1 MVPKTFL
8 SLRGGNGDNLVV
20 SGRCIIITAM
30 TSAQV
35 VVTSFNLNPTSEQLF
50 PRLSTIANAFEK
62 YRFRSLRM
70 GYTPGCSATRSGM
83 VGIFC
88 TQDPNEAT
96 PFSAPE
102 VAAYKCSAVGAVST
116 SLATPNLRPE
126 DPQFYFTS
134 PSDLSD
140 NLSAVEDQGRVCVMT
155 GYSSSADVELLAGF
169 VYLDF
174 EVELINLRPQ
184 RQVSATYY
192 GDLAGT
198 SLLPSADG
206 VNTIVPYRGPTAQS
220 GFFDWAKNTLDSYTS
235 GISFAESISALVPNA
250 ATVLLGPEGAAAAN
264 WLFRT
269 FTGIGAE
276 ALAPMGSQN
285 RSNRLKL
292 SNLKFLSPM
301 RKKMMSPVG
310 DQSLIARVKGL
321 QDSKSLQHHSLVG
334 YFSPD
339 HYVFREE
346 FKEQLDES
354 VLSAD
359 LTVLKRAIR
368 GPDAVG
374 DVSVGVVY
382 ANQGPLGATGTLY
395 IDTINN
401 PLAFYFESSQ
411 DFNITETPVKFAARY
426 YVPVGDSRVFNT
438 DAFFTYSL
446 VQPLA

>member
-8 SLRGGNGDNLVV
+8 SMRGGNGDNLVV

-88 TQDPNEAT
+88 TQDPNETT

-102 VAAYKCSAVGAVST
+102 IAAYKCSAVGAAST
-116 SLATPNLRPE
+116 SLATPTLRPE
-126 DPQFYFTS
+126 DPQYYFTS
-134 PSDLSD
+134 PSDLSN

-155 GYSSSADVELLAGF
+155 GYSSSGDVELLAGF

-184 RQVSATYY
+184 RQVSATYFA
-192 GDLAGT
+192 DLAGT
-198 SLLPSADG
+198 ALKASADG
-206 VNTIVPYRGPTAQS
+206 TNTIVPYRAPTAQS
-220 GFFDWAKNTLDSYTS
+220 GFFDWAKNTLDSYTA
-235 GISFAESISALVPNA
+235 GISFDESISALVPNA
-250 ATVLLGPEGAAAAN
+250 ATLLLGPEAGATAS

-276 ALAPMGSQN
+276 ALAPMGTQGRPS
-285 RSNRLKL
+285 RLKL
-292 SNLKFLSPM
+292 SNLKFLSST
-301 RKKMMSPVG
+301 RKKMMSPIG
-310 DQSLIARVKGL
+310 DQSLLARVKGL

-334 YFSPD
+334 SFSPD

-346 FKEQLDES
+346 FKQELDEYT
-354 VLSAD
+354 LSSD
-359 LTVLKRAIR
+359 LAALKRAIR

-374 DVSVGVVY
+374 DVTVGVVY
-382 ANQGPLGATGTLY
+382 ANQGVPGGTGTLY
-395 IDTINN
+395 TDTVTNS
-401 PLAFYFESSQ
+401 LAFYFESVQ
-411 DFNITETPVKFAARY
+411 DFIITETPVKFAARY
-426 YVPVGDSRVFNT
+426 YIPTGDSRVFNT

-446 VQPLA
+446 VQPLD